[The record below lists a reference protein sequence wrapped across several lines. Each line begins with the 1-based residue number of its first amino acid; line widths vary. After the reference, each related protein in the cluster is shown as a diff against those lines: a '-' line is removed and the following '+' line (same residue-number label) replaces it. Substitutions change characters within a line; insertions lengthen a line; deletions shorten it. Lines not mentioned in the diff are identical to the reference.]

1 MNELI
6 DLLKAT
12 RPEADFTGSKNFIED
27 GLLDSF
33 DVVAIVA
40 ALDKKYR
47 ISINGVD
54 ILPENFKSLEAI
66 AALLR
71 KHGVQP

>member
-6 DLLKAT
+6 NLLKAT
-12 RPEADFTGSKNFIED
+12 RPEADFAGSKNFIED

-33 DVVAIVA
+33 DVVTVVA
-40 ALDKKYR
+40 ALDKAHG

-54 ILPENFKSLEAI
+54 IVPDNFKSLEAI
-66 AALLR
+66 SALLR